1 MIRKPKHHHTN
12 PRNLSI
18 SISWTESPARMA
30 TPFLLLLLYPF
41 TSSASIVA
49 TEFLYPNFTATVINY
64 VDNVGVFLT
73 SRNATFKAAI
83 YNPGQQP
90 THYYLTL
97 LHGPTNT
104 PVWSANRNCPIPDD
118 GIVILSPV
126 GLSVAHPNGSLLWS
140 TPPLPS
146 PVRALRLLD
155 SGNLLL
161 VNASNASLWQSFD
174 HPTDTLL
181 SGQPLHAGS
190 SLTSPVSDTNLSE
203 GDYRL
208 TVTNSNA
215 VMTWKESQ
223 QYYSIST
230 DARYFKGYNADISFM
245 VSNSTGLYLL
255 STNQKVIFHAFLAAS
270 SFRIMKLDSA
280 GRFQIISYST
290 ANSSSSLNDKF
301 VAPSS
306 DCDLPFSCQTFGL
319 CNSGANSTSCTCPA
333 LFAASNTGG
342 CSPADGSLL
351 ASNCGANSSIS
362 YLSPGS
368 GIVYFAYKFMM
379 PITVG
384 QEISACQSLCSGN
397 CLCIA
402 FIYKS
407 SSRSCYILERQLG
420 SVFNSKD
427 GKTASSIIHVK
438 TLLSR
443 SPQPISGKSTSTHLI
458 AILLPSIAVFLLII
472 VVIFMGIIWWT
483 RQRPRKRG
491 PIIRRS
497 KSAVMRE
504 IQLGRRKSKSKEAAA
519 GALGR
524 SSSNDE
530 TDDEDISIP
539 GLPTRF
545 TYTELET
552 ATWNFRTKIGSG
564 GFGAVYKGELPDETL
579 VAVKKIGNVGLQG
592 KREFCTEIAVI
603 GNIRHV
609 NLVRLRGFCAEGTK
623 RLLVYEYMSRGSL
636 DRSLFGVGPVL
647 EWQERVDIAI
657 GSARGLAYLHTGCE
671 HKIIH
676 CDVKPE
682 NILLDERGQARI
694 GDFGLA
700 KLLGPEQSGLFTTM
714 RGTRGYL
721 APEWLTNLAI
731 SDRTDVY
738 SFGMVLLELVRG
750 RKNRSVG
757 PSEGE
762 SWSACRLESTG
773 SGDRGGRYFPVVA
786 LEAHEQG
793 RYGELADP
801 RLEGR
806 VAVAEV
812 ERVVR
817 VALCCLHEE
826 PGLRPA
832 MGSVVAM
839 LEGTA
844 EVGEPRVESLNFLR
858 RYGRGFAEPEGNG
871 CYFGTGG
878 NNIGSVCGTATATS
892 SGSPSYLSSQQV
904 SGPR

>member
-1 MIRKPKHHHTN
+1 
-12 PRNLSI
+12 
-18 SISWTESPARMA
+18 MA
-30 TPFLLLLLYPF
+30 TPFVVVLLLLLYPF
-41 TSSASIVA
+41 TSSAAVVA

-64 VDNVGVFLT
+64 VDNAGVFLT

-83 YNPGQQP
+83 YNAGQQP
-90 THYYLTL
+90 SHYYLTL
-97 LHGPTNT
+97 LHGPTST
-104 PVWSANRNCPIPDD
+104 PVWSANRNSPIPND
-118 GIVILSPV
+118 GLVILSPV
-126 GLSVAHPNGSLLWS
+126 GLSVVHPNGSLLWS

-155 SGNLLL
+155 TGNLLL
-161 VNASNASLWQSFD
+161 VNASNASLWRSFD

-181 SGQPLHAGS
+181 SDQPLRAGS
-190 SLTSPVSDTNLSE
+190 SLTSPVSDTNFSE

-208 TVTNSNA
+208 TVTTSDA

-230 DARYFKGYNADISFM
+230 DARSFKDDNADISFM

-255 STNQKVIFHAFLAAS
+255 STNQKVIFHVFLAAS

-280 GRFQIISYST
+280 GRFQIISYSA
-290 ANSSSSLNDKF
+290 ANSSSSLDDKF

-306 DCDLPFSCQTFGL
+306 DCDLPFSCQTLGL
-319 CNSGANSTSCTCPA
+319 CNTGANGTSCTCPV
-333 LFAASNTGG
+333 LFAASKTGG
-342 CSPADGSLL
+342 CSPADDSLL
-351 ASNCGANSSIS
+351 ASTCGANFSIS

-368 GIVYFAYKFMM
+368 GIVYFANKFMV

-384 QEISACQSLCSGN
+384 QGISACQSLCSGN
-397 CLCIA
+397 CSCVA
-402 FIYKS
+402 FIYRN
-407 SSRSCYILERQLG
+407 SSRSCYLLENQLG

-427 GKTASSIIHVK
+427 GETASSIYVK
-438 TLLSR
+438 TLLSG
-443 SPQPISGKSTSTHLI
+443 SPQPISGKSTSRHLI
-458 AILLPSIAVFLLII
+458 PILLPTIAAFLLII
-472 VVIFMGIIWWT
+472 VVIFMGILWWT
-483 RQRPRKRG
+483 RQQQRKRG
-491 PIIRRS
+491 PSIRRS
-497 KSAVMRE
+497 KSAVMKE
-504 IQLGRRKSKSKEAAA
+504 IQLGRQKSRTMVATA
-519 GALGR
+519 GDKGR
-524 SSSNDE
+524 SSGNHES
-530 TDDEDISIP
+530 DDDDDDISIL

-545 TYTELET
+545 TYAELEA

-579 VAVKKIGNVGLQG
+579 VAVKKIDNVGLQG
-592 KREFCTEIAVI
+592 KKEFCTEIAVI

-647 EWQERVDIAI
+647 EWQERIDIAI
-657 GSARGLAYLHTGCE
+657 GAARGLAYLHTGCE
-671 HKIIH
+671 HKIVH

-700 KLLGPEQSGLFTTM
+700 KLLRPEQSGLFTTM

-721 APEWLTNLAI
+721 APEWLTNSAI
-731 SDRTDVY
+731 SDWTDVY

-750 RKNRSVG
+750 RKNKSVV

-762 SWSACRLESTG
+762 SESAGCSESTG
-773 SGDRGGRYFPVVA
+773 SGGGGGGRYFPMVA

-806 VAVAEV
+806 APAAEV

-839 LEGTA
+839 LERTA

-858 RYGRGFAEPEGNG
+858 LYGRGFAEPAGNASL
-871 CYFGTGG
+871 FGTGG
-878 NNIGSVCGTATATS
+878 HNIGSVCSPATATS

>member
-1 MIRKPKHHHTN
+1 
-12 PRNLSI
+12 
-18 SISWTESPARMA
+18 MA
-30 TPFLLLLLYPF
+30 TPFLLLLLLLYPF
-41 TSSASIVA
+41 TSSAAIVA
-49 TEFLYPNFTATVINY
+49 TEFLYPNFSATVINY
-64 VDNVGVFLT
+64 VDNAGVFLT
-73 SRNATFKAAI
+73 SPNATFKAAI
-83 YNPGQQP
+83 YSPGQQP
-90 THYYLTL
+90 HHYYLTL
-97 LHGPTNT
+97 FHGPTNT
-104 PVWSANRNCPIPDD
+104 PVWSANRNSPIPDD
-118 GIVILSPV
+118 GLVILSPV
-126 GLSVAHPNGSLLWS
+126 GLSVAQPNGSLLWS

-146 PVRALRLLD
+146 PLRALRLLD
-155 SGNLLL
+155 TGNLLL
-161 VNASNASLWQSFD
+161 INASNATLWQSFD

-181 SGQPLHAGS
+181 SGQLLRAGS
-190 SLTSPVSDTNLSE
+190 SLTSPVSNTDFSE

-208 TVTNSNA
+208 TVTTSDA

-230 DARYFKGYNADISFM
+230 DARFFKDYNDDISFM
-245 VSNSTGLYLL
+245 VANSTGLYLL
-255 STNQKVIFHAFLAAS
+255 STNQKVIFHMFLAAS

-290 ANSSSSLNDKF
+290 ANSSSSLNDRF

-319 CNSGANSTSCTCPA
+319 CNSGANGTFCTCPD
-333 LFAASNTGG
+333 LFETSNTGG
-342 CSPADGSLL
+342 CSPADDSLL
-351 ASNCGANSSIS
+351 ASTCGANSSIS

-368 GIVYFAYKFMM
+368 GIVYFASKFLM

-384 QEISACQSLCSGN
+384 QDISACQSLCSGN
-397 CLCIA
+397 CSCLA
-402 FIYKS
+402 FIYKNS
-407 SSRSCYILERQLG
+407 SGSCYIVEQQLG
-420 SVFNSKD
+420 SVFYSKESE
-427 GKTASSIIHVK
+427 TANSIIYVK
-438 TLLSR
+438 ILLSG
-443 SPQPISGKSTSTHLI
+443 SPEPISGESTSRHLI
-458 AILLPSIAVFLLII
+458 LILLPSIAVFLLITF
-472 VVIFMGIIWWT
+472 VIFMGLIWWM
-483 RQRPRKRG
+483 RQRPRKSG
-491 PIIRRS
+491 PRIRRS
-497 KSAVMRE
+497 KSAVMKE
-504 IQLGRRKSKSKEAAA
+504 IQLGRQKSKTVAAA
-519 GALGR
+519 GAKGR
-524 SSSNDE
+524 SSGDHESDDDNDN
-530 TDDEDISIP
+530 ISIL

-545 TYTELET
+545 TYAELEA

-592 KREFCTEIAVI
+592 KKEFCTEIAVI
-603 GNIRHV
+603 GNIHHV

-636 DRSLFGVGPVL
+636 DRSLFGIGPVL
-647 EWQERVDIAI
+647 EWQERIDIAI
-657 GSARGLAYLHTGCE
+657 GAARGLAYLHTGCE

-682 NILLDERGQARI
+682 NILLDERGEARI

-721 APEWLTNLAI
+721 APEWLTNSAI

-750 RKNRSVG
+750 RKNRSVE

-762 SWSACRLESTG
+762 SGSAERSDSTG
-773 SGDRGGRYFPVVA
+773 SGGGGGRYFPMVA

-793 RYGELADP
+793 RYRELADP

-806 VAVAEV
+806 AAVGEV
-812 ERVVR
+812 ERVVK

-858 RYGRGFAEPEGNG
+858 VYGRGFAEPAGNA
-871 CYFGTGG
+871 CVFGRGG
-878 NNIGSVCGTATATS
+878 YDIGSVWGTATATS
-892 SGSPSYLSSQQV
+892 SGSPSYLSSQQL

>member
-1 MIRKPKHHHTN
+1 
-12 PRNLSI
+12 
-18 SISWTESPARMA
+18 MA
-30 TPFLLLLLYPF
+30 TPFLLLLLLLYPF
-41 TSSASIVA
+41 TSSAAIIA

-64 VDNVGVFLT
+64 VDNAGVFLN

-83 YNPGQQP
+83 YNPGQQSK
-90 THYYLTL
+90 HYYLTL

-104 PVWSANRNCPIPDD
+104 PVWSANHNSPIPDH
-118 GIVILSPV
+118 GLVNLSPV

-155 SGNLLL
+155 TGNLLL
-161 VNASNASLWQSFD
+161 VDASNATLWQSFD

-181 SGQPLHAGS
+181 SGQPLRAGS
-190 SLTSPVSDTNLSE
+190 SLRSPVSDTNFSK

-208 TVTNSNA
+208 TITTSDA

-223 QYYSIST
+223 LYYSIST
-230 DARYFKGYNADISFM
+230 DARYFKNSNADISFM
-245 VSNSTGLYLL
+245 VANSTGLYLL
-255 STNQKVIFHAFLAAS
+255 STNQKVIFHVFLAAS

-290 ANSSSSLNDKF
+290 ANSSSSLNDRF
-301 VAPSS
+301 VAPSG

-319 CNSGANSTSCTCPA
+319 CNSGANGTSCTCPA
-333 LFAASNTGG
+333 LFATSKTGG

-351 ASNCGANSSIS
+351 ASTCGDNSSIS

-368 GIVYFAYKFMM
+368 GIIYFANKFLM

-384 QEISACQSLCSGN
+384 QDISACQSLCSGN
-397 CLCIA
+397 CSCVA
-402 FIYKS
+402 FVYKS
-407 SSRSCYILERQLG
+407 SSRSCYALEHQLG
-420 SVFNSKD
+420 SVFYSKE
-427 GKTASSIIHVK
+427 GETASGIMNVK
-438 TLLSR
+438 TLLSG
-443 SPQPISGKSTSTHLI
+443 SPQPISGESTSRHLI
-458 AILLPSIAVFLLII
+458 PILLPSIVVFLLII
-472 VVIFMGIIWWT
+472 VVIFMGIIWWM
-483 RQRPRKRG
+483 RQRLRKSG
-491 PIIRRS
+491 PSIRRS
-497 KSAVMRE
+497 KSTVMKE
-504 IQLGRRKSKSKEAAA
+504 IQLGRQKSKTTVAAA
-519 GALGR
+519 GAKRR
-524 SSSNDE
+524 SSGNHES
-530 TDDEDISIP
+530 DDDDDDISIL

-545 TYTELET
+545 TYAELEA
-552 ATWNFRTKIGSG
+552 ATWNFSTKIGSG
-564 GFGAVYKGELPDETL
+564 GFGAVYKGKLPDETL
-579 VAVKKIGNVGLQG
+579 VAVKKIGNIGLQG
-592 KREFCTEIAVI
+592 KKEFCTEIAVI
-603 GNIRHV
+603 GNIHHV

-647 EWQERVDIAI
+647 EWQERIDIAI
-657 GSARGLAYLHTGCE
+657 GAARGLAYLHTGCE

-721 APEWLTNLAI
+721 APEWLTNSAI

-762 SWSACRLESTG
+762 SGSAGWSESTG
-773 SGDRGGRYFPVVA
+773 SGGSGRRYFPMVA

-806 VAVAEV
+806 AAVAEV
-812 ERVVR
+812 ERLVR

-844 EVGEPRVESLNFLR
+844 EVGEPRVDSLNFLKL
-858 RYGRGFAEPEGNG
+858 YGRGFAEPAGNG
-871 CYFGTGG
+871 YFFGPGG
-878 NNIGSVCGTATATS
+878 YNIGSVCGTATATS